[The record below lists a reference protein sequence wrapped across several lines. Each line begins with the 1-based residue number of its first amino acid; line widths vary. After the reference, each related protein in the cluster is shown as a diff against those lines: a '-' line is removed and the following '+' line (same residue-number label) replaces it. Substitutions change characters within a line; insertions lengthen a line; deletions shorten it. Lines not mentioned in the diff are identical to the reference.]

1 MKKFYFQK
9 LKNKTMLEI
18 KNLSIHYVGKDSTAK
33 AVENV
38 SLNLSEGELLG
49 IVGESGCGKTTL
61 ARSIMGVNPQSA
73 KIASG
78 KIFYQNKKILDS
90 EDASIIG
97 DYKWKEIA
105 FIPQSAM
112 NSLDPVYRIIDQMRE
127 ILVVRGKYKKKDA
140 DKKSEEL
147 FNLVGIEKNRL
158 RDFPHQFS
166 GGMKQRVA
174 IAMALALDPK
184 IVIADEPV
192 TALDVIVQRQIL
204 DLFNELRDKLNLS
217 IILVTHDVSV
227 VAYICQKVAVMYAG
241 EIVETGPV
249 KYILEKPFH
258 PYTMGLNN
266 AFPDLHST
274 NDFLVPINGTPP
286 NLINPPTGCRFKSR
300 CPFEIDKCKEKPER
314 LEIDQRQVICWRT
327 SDQKDLLHQSKKVET
342 WEAKD

>member
-1 MKKFYFQK
+1 
-9 LKNKTMLEI
+9 MLEI
-18 KNLSIHYVGKDSTAK
+18 KNLSINYVGKDSITK

-38 SLNLSEGELLG
+38 SLNISKGELLG
-49 IVGESGCGKTTL
+49 IVGESGSGKTTL
-61 ARSIMGVNPQSA
+61 VRSIMGVNPPSA
-73 KIASG
+73 QISSG
-78 KIFYQNKKILDS
+78 KIIYNNKKILDS
-90 EDASIIG
+90 EDDFITG
-97 DYKWKEIA
+97 DYKWREIA

-112 NSLDPVYRIIDQMRE
+112 NSLDPVYRVIDQMRE
-127 ILVVRGKYKKKDA
+127 ILIIRGKYNKKDA

-147 FNLVGIEKNRL
+147 FKLVGLEKNRL

-204 DLFNELRDKLNLS
+204 DLFNDLRDKLGLS

-227 VAYICQKVAVMYAG
+227 VAYLCQNVAVMYAG
-241 EIVETGPV
+241 EVVEKGAV
-249 KYILEKPFH
+249 KLILENPFH

-274 NDFLVPINGTPP
+274 DNFLVPIDDTITNEL
-286 NLINPPTGCRFKSR
+286 NELKKEYNSLSLNNKILVESEKFKS
-300 CPFEIDKCKEKPER
+300 
-314 LEIDQRQVICWRT
+314 L
-327 SDQKDLLHQSKKVET
+327 QSKFTNLNTSSFK
-342 WEAKD
+342 KS

>member
-1 MKKFYFQK
+1 
-9 LKNKTMLEI
+9 MLEI
-18 KNLSIHYVGKDSTAK
+18 KNLSIHYIGKNYRVK

-38 SLNLSEGELLG
+38 SFNLTSGELLG
-49 IVGESGCGKTTL
+49 IVGESGSGKTTL
-61 ARSIMGVNPQSA
+61 IRSIMGVNPQSA
-73 KIASG
+73 KIVSG
-78 KIFYQNKKILDS
+78 EIFYKNSKILDFK
-90 EDASIIG
+90 DDSIKG

-127 ILVVRGKYKKKDA
+127 ILIVRGDYNKKTA
-140 DKKSEEL
+140 DKRSEEL
-147 FNLVGIEKNRL
+147 FSLVGIEKNRL

-204 DLFNELRDKLNLS
+204 DLFNELRNRLDLS

-227 VAYICQKVAVMYAG
+227 VAYLCHKVAVMYDG

-249 KYILEKPFH
+249 KDILEKPYH
-258 PYTMGLNN
+258 PYTIGLNN

-274 NDFLVPINGTPP
+274 NDFLEPISDSLFHELDDLKNTF
-286 NLINPPTGCRFKSR
+286 NSLSLNNEKLVKS
-300 CPFEIDKCKEKPER
+300 DKFVSLKNKFTKLNTQNEKNN
-314 LEIDQRQVICWRT
+314 
-327 SDQKDLLHQSKKVET
+327 
-342 WEAKD
+342 

>member
-1 MKKFYFQK
+1 
-9 LKNKTMLEI
+9 MLEI
-18 KNLSIHYVGKDSTAK
+18 KNLSINYVGKDSITK

-38 SLNLSEGELLG
+38 SLNISKGELLG
-49 IVGESGCGKTTL
+49 IVGESGSGKTTL
-61 ARSIMGVNPQSA
+61 VRSIMGVNPPSA
-73 KIASG
+73 QISSG
-78 KIFYQNKKILDS
+78 KIIYNNKTIVDS
-90 EDASIIG
+90 EDNFITG
-97 DYKWKEIA
+97 DYKWREIA

-112 NSLDPVYRIIDQMRE
+112 NSLDPVYRVIDQMRE
-127 ILVVRGKYKKKDA
+127 ILIIRGNYNKKDA

-147 FNLVGIEKNRL
+147 FKLVGLEKNRL

-204 DLFNELRDKLNLS
+204 DLFNDLRDKLGLS

-227 VAYICQKVAVMYAG
+227 VAYLCQNVAVMYAG
-241 EIVETGPV
+241 EVVEKGAV
-249 KYILEKPFH
+249 KLILENPFH

-274 NDFLVPINGTPP
+274 DNFLVPIDDTITNELNELKKEYNSLSLNNK
-286 NLINPPTGCRFKSR
+286 NLVESEKFKS
-300 CPFEIDKCKEKPER
+300 
-314 LEIDQRQVICWRT
+314 L
-327 SDQKDLLHQSKKVET
+327 QSKFTNLNTCSSK
-342 WEAKD
+342 KN

>member
-1 MKKFYFQK
+1 
-9 LKNKTMLEI
+9 MLEI
-18 KNLSIHYVGKDSTAK
+18 KNLSINYVGKDSITK

-38 SLNLSEGELLG
+38 SLNISKGELLG
-49 IVGESGCGKTTL
+49 IVGESGSGKTTL
-61 ARSIMGVNPQSA
+61 VRSIMGVNPPSA
-73 KIASG
+73 QISSG
-78 KIFYQNKKILDS
+78 KIIYNNKKILDS
-90 EDASIIG
+90 EDDFITG
-97 DYKWKEIA
+97 DYKWREIA

-112 NSLDPVYRIIDQMRE
+112 NSLDPVYRVIDQMRE
-127 ILVVRGKYKKKDA
+127 ILIIRGKYNKKDA

-147 FNLVGIEKNRL
+147 FKLVGLEKNRL

-204 DLFNELRDKLNLS
+204 DLFNDLRDKLGLS

-227 VAYICQKVAVMYAG
+227 VAYLCQNVAVMYAG
-241 EIVETGPV
+241 EVVEKGAV
-249 KYILEKPFH
+249 KLILENPFH

-274 NDFLVPINGTPP
+274 DNFLVPIDDTITNELNELKKEYNSLSLNNN
-286 NLINPPTGCRFKSR
+286 NLVESEKFKS
-300 CPFEIDKCKEKPER
+300 
-314 LEIDQRQVICWRT
+314 L
-327 SDQKDLLHQSKKVET
+327 QSKFTNLNTSSLK
-342 WEAKD
+342 KS

>member
-1 MKKFYFQK
+1 
-9 LKNKTMLEI
+9 MLEI
-18 KNLSIHYVGKDSTAK
+18 KNLSINYVGKDSITK

-38 SLNLSEGELLG
+38 SLNISKGELLG
-49 IVGESGCGKTTL
+49 IVGESGSGKTTL
-61 ARSIMGVNPQSA
+61 VRSIMGVNPPSA
-73 KIASG
+73 QISSG
-78 KIFYQNKKILDS
+78 KITYNNKTILDS
-90 EDASIIG
+90 EDDFITG
-97 DYKWKEIA
+97 DYKWREIA

-112 NSLDPVYRIIDQMRE
+112 NSLDPVYRVIDQMRE
-127 ILVVRGKYKKKDA
+127 ILIIRGNYNKKDA

-147 FNLVGIEKNRL
+147 FKLVGLEKNRL

-204 DLFNELRDKLNLS
+204 DLFNDLRDKLGLS

-227 VAYICQKVAVMYAG
+227 VAYLCQNVAVMYAG
-241 EIVETGPV
+241 EVVEKGAV
-249 KYILEKPFH
+249 KLILENPFH

-274 NDFLVPINGTPP
+274 DNFLVPIDDTITNELNELKKEYNSLSLNNK
-286 NLINPPTGCRFKSR
+286 NLVESEKFKS
-300 CPFEIDKCKEKPER
+300 
-314 LEIDQRQVICWRT
+314 L
-327 SDQKDLLHQSKKVET
+327 QSKFTNLNTSSLK
-342 WEAKD
+342 KS

>member
-1 MKKFYFQK
+1 
-9 LKNKTMLEI
+9 MLEI
-18 KNLSIHYVGKDSTAK
+18 KNLSIHYIGKNYRVK

-38 SLNLSEGELLG
+38 SFNLTRGELLG
-49 IVGESGCGKTTL
+49 IVGESGSGKTTL
-61 ARSIMGVNPQSA
+61 IRSIMGVNPQSA
-73 KIASG
+73 KIVSG
-78 KIFYQNKKILDS
+78 EIFYKNNKILDFK
-90 EDASIIG
+90 DDLIKG

-127 ILVVRGKYKKKDA
+127 ILIVRGDYNKKTA
-140 DKKSEEL
+140 DKRSEEL
-147 FNLVGIEKNRL
+147 FSLVGIEKNRL

-204 DLFNELRDKLNLS
+204 DLFNELRNRLNLS

-227 VAYICQKVAVMYAG
+227 VAYLCHKVAVMYDG

-249 KYILEKPFH
+249 KDILEKPYH
-258 PYTMGLNN
+258 PYTIGLNN

-274 NDFLVPINGTPP
+274 NDFLEPISDSLFHELDELKNTF
-286 NLINPPTGCRFKSR
+286 NSLSLKNEKLVKS
-300 CPFEIDKCKEKPER
+300 DKFVSLKKKFTKLNTQNEKNN
-314 LEIDQRQVICWRT
+314 
-327 SDQKDLLHQSKKVET
+327 
-342 WEAKD
+342 

>member
-1 MKKFYFQK
+1 
-9 LKNKTMLEI
+9 MLEI
-18 KNLSIHYVGKDSTAK
+18 KNLSIHYIGKNYRVK

-38 SLNLSEGELLG
+38 SFNLTSGELLG
-49 IVGESGCGKTTL
+49 IVGESGSGKTTL
-61 ARSIMGVNPQSA
+61 IRSIMGVNPQSA
-73 KIASG
+73 KIVSG
-78 KIFYQNKKILDS
+78 EIFYKNSKILDFK
-90 EDASIIG
+90 DDSIKG

-127 ILVVRGKYKKKDA
+127 ILIVRGDYNKKTA
-140 DKKSEEL
+140 DKRSEEL
-147 FNLVGIEKNRL
+147 FSLVGIEKNRL

-204 DLFNELRDKLNLS
+204 DLFNELRNRLDLS

-227 VAYICQKVAVMYAG
+227 VAYLCHKVAVMYDG

-249 KYILEKPFH
+249 KDILEKPYH
-258 PYTMGLNN
+258 PYTIGLNN

-274 NDFLVPINGTPP
+274 NDFLEPISDSLFHELDDLKNTF
-286 NLINPPTGCRFKSR
+286 NSLSLNNDKLVKS
-300 CPFEIDKCKEKPER
+300 DKFISLKKKFTKLNTQNEKNN
-314 LEIDQRQVICWRT
+314 
-327 SDQKDLLHQSKKVET
+327 
-342 WEAKD
+342 

>member
-1 MKKFYFQK
+1 
-9 LKNKTMLEI
+9 MLEI
-18 KNLSIHYVGKDSTAK
+18 KNLSINYVGKDSITK

-38 SLNLSEGELLG
+38 SLNISKGELLG
-49 IVGESGCGKTTL
+49 IVGESGSGKTTL
-61 ARSIMGVNPQSA
+61 VRSIMGVNPPSA
-73 KIASG
+73 QISSG
-78 KIFYQNKKILDS
+78 KIIYNNKTIIDS
-90 EDASIIG
+90 EDNFITG
-97 DYKWKEIA
+97 DYKWREIA

-112 NSLDPVYRIIDQMRE
+112 NSLDPVYRVIDQMRE
-127 ILVVRGKYKKKDA
+127 ILIIRGNYNKKDA

-147 FNLVGIEKNRL
+147 FKLVGLEKNRL

-204 DLFNELRDKLNLS
+204 DLFNDLRDKLGLS

-227 VAYICQKVAVMYAG
+227 VAYLCQNVAVMYAG
-241 EIVETGPV
+241 EVVEKGAV
-249 KYILEKPFH
+249 KLILENPFH

-274 NDFLVPINGTPP
+274 DNFLVPIDDTITNELNELKKEYNSLSLNNK
-286 NLINPPTGCRFKSR
+286 NLVESEKFKS
-300 CPFEIDKCKEKPER
+300 
-314 LEIDQRQVICWRT
+314 L
-327 SDQKDLLHQSKKVET
+327 QSKFTNLNTSSFK
-342 WEAKD
+342 KS

>member
-1 MKKFYFQK
+1 
-9 LKNKTMLEI
+9 MLEI
-18 KNLSIHYVGKDSTAK
+18 KNLSINYVGKDSITK

-38 SLNLSEGELLG
+38 SLNISKGELLG
-49 IVGESGCGKTTL
+49 IVGESGSGKTTL
-61 ARSIMGVNPQSA
+61 VRSIMGVNPPSA
-73 KIASG
+73 QISSG
-78 KIFYQNKKILDS
+78 KIIYNNKKILDS
-90 EDASIIG
+90 EDDFITG
-97 DYKWKEIA
+97 DYKWREIA

-112 NSLDPVYRIIDQMRE
+112 NSLDPVYRVIDQMRE
-127 ILVVRGKYKKKDA
+127 ILIIRGNYNKKDA

-147 FNLVGIEKNRL
+147 FKLVGLEKNRL

-204 DLFNELRDKLNLS
+204 DLFNDLRDKLGLS

-227 VAYICQKVAVMYAG
+227 VAYLCQNVAVMYAG
-241 EIVETGPV
+241 EVVEKGAV
-249 KYILEKPFH
+249 KLILENPFH

-274 NDFLVPINGTPP
+274 DNFLVPIDDTITNELNELKKEYNFLSLNNK
-286 NLINPPTGCRFKSR
+286 NLVESEKFKS
-300 CPFEIDKCKEKPER
+300 
-314 LEIDQRQVICWRT
+314 L
-327 SDQKDLLHQSKKVET
+327 QSKFTNLNTSSLK
-342 WEAKD
+342 KS

>member
-1 MKKFYFQK
+1 
-9 LKNKTMLEI
+9 MLEI
-18 KNLSIHYVGKDSTAK
+18 KNLSINYVGKDSITK

-38 SLNLSEGELLG
+38 SLNISKGELLG
-49 IVGESGCGKTTL
+49 IVGESGSGKTTL
-61 ARSIMGVNPQSA
+61 VRSIMGVNPPSA
-73 KIASG
+73 QISSG
-78 KIFYQNKKILDS
+78 KIIYNNKKILDS
-90 EDASIIG
+90 EDDFITG
-97 DYKWKEIA
+97 DYKWREIA

-112 NSLDPVYRIIDQMRE
+112 NSLDPVYRVIDQMRE
-127 ILVVRGKYKKKDA
+127 ILIIRGNYNKKDA

-147 FNLVGIEKNRL
+147 FKLVGLEKNRL

-204 DLFNELRDKLNLS
+204 DLFNDLRDKLGLS

-227 VAYICQKVAVMYAG
+227 VAYLCQNVAVMYAG
-241 EIVETGPV
+241 EVVERGAV
-249 KYILEKPFH
+249 KLILENPFH

-274 NDFLVPINGTPP
+274 DNFLVPIDDTITNELNELKKEYNSLSLNNT
-286 NLINPPTGCRFKSR
+286 NLVESEKFKS
-300 CPFEIDKCKEKPER
+300 
-314 LEIDQRQVICWRT
+314 L
-327 SDQKDLLHQSKKVET
+327 QSKFTNLNTSSFK
-342 WEAKD
+342 KS

>member
-1 MKKFYFQK
+1 
-9 LKNKTMLEI
+9 MLEI
-18 KNLSIHYVGKDSTAK
+18 KNLSINYVGKDSITK

-38 SLNLSEGELLG
+38 SLNISKGELLG
-49 IVGESGCGKTTL
+49 IVGESGSGKTTL
-61 ARSIMGVNPQSA
+61 VRSIMGVNPPSA
-73 KIASG
+73 QISSG
-78 KIFYQNKKILDS
+78 KIIYNNKTIIDS
-90 EDASIIG
+90 EDNFITG
-97 DYKWKEIA
+97 DYKWREIA

-112 NSLDPVYRIIDQMRE
+112 NSLDPVYRVIDQMRE
-127 ILVVRGKYKKKDA
+127 ILIIRGNYNKKDA

-147 FNLVGIEKNRL
+147 FKLVGLEKNRL

-204 DLFNELRDKLNLS
+204 DLFNDLRDKLGLS

-227 VAYICQKVAVMYAG
+227 VAYLCQNVAVMYAG
-241 EIVETGPV
+241 EVVEKGAV
-249 KYILEKPFH
+249 KLILENPFH

-274 NDFLVPINGTPP
+274 DNFLVPIDDTITNELNELKKEYNSLSLNNK
-286 NLINPPTGCRFKSR
+286 NLVESEKFKS
-300 CPFEIDKCKEKPER
+300 
-314 LEIDQRQVICWRT
+314 L
-327 SDQKDLLHQSKKVET
+327 QSKFTNLNTSSLK
-342 WEAKD
+342 KS

>member
-1 MKKFYFQK
+1 
-9 LKNKTMLEI
+9 MLEI
-18 KNLSIHYVGKDSTAK
+18 KNLSINYVGKDSITK

-38 SLNLSEGELLG
+38 PLNISKGELLG
-49 IVGESGCGKTTL
+49 IVGESGSGKTTL
-61 ARSIMGVNPQSA
+61 VRSIMGVNPPSA
-73 KIASG
+73 QISSG
-78 KIFYQNKKILDS
+78 KIIYNNKTILDS
-90 EDASIIG
+90 EDDFITG
-97 DYKWKEIA
+97 DYKWREIA

-112 NSLDPVYRIIDQMRE
+112 NSLDPVYRVIDQMRE
-127 ILVVRGKYKKKDA
+127 ILIIRGKYNKKDA

-147 FNLVGIEKNRL
+147 FKLVGLEKNRL

-204 DLFNELRDKLNLS
+204 DLFNDLRDKLGLS

-227 VAYICQKVAVMYAG
+227 VAYLCQNVAVMYAG
-241 EIVETGPV
+241 EVVEKGAV
-249 KYILEKPFH
+249 KLILENPFH

-274 NDFLVPINGTPP
+274 DNFLVPIDDTITNELNELKKEYNSLSLNNK
-286 NLINPPTGCRFKSR
+286 NLVESEKFKS
-300 CPFEIDKCKEKPER
+300 
-314 LEIDQRQVICWRT
+314 L
-327 SDQKDLLHQSKKVET
+327 QSKFTNLNTSSLK
-342 WEAKD
+342 KS

>member
-1 MKKFYFQK
+1 
-9 LKNKTMLEI
+9 MLEI
-18 KNLSIHYVGKDSTAK
+18 KNLSIHYIGKNYRVK

-38 SLNLSEGELLG
+38 SFNLTRGELLG
-49 IVGESGCGKTTL
+49 IVGESGSGKTTL
-61 ARSIMGVNPQSA
+61 IRSIMGVNPQSA
-73 KIASG
+73 KIVSG
-78 KIFYQNKKILDS
+78 EIFYKNNKILDFK
-90 EDASIIG
+90 DDSIKG

-127 ILVVRGKYKKKDA
+127 ILIVRGDYNKKTA
-140 DKKSEEL
+140 DKRSEEL
-147 FNLVGIEKNRL
+147 FSLVGIEKNRL

-204 DLFNELRDKLNLS
+204 DLFNELRNRLNLS

-227 VAYICQKVAVMYAG
+227 VAYLCHKVAVMYDG

-249 KYILEKPFH
+249 KDILEKPYH
-258 PYTMGLNN
+258 PYTIGLNN

-274 NDFLVPINGTPP
+274 NDFLEPISDSLFHELDELKITFNSLSLK
-286 NLINPPTGCRFKSR
+286 NEKLVKS
-300 CPFEIDKCKEKPER
+300 DKFVSLKKKFTKLNTQNEKNN
-314 LEIDQRQVICWRT
+314 
-327 SDQKDLLHQSKKVET
+327 
-342 WEAKD
+342 

>member
-1 MKKFYFQK
+1 
-9 LKNKTMLEI
+9 MLEI
-18 KNLSIHYVGKDSTAK
+18 KNLSINYVGKDSITK

-38 SLNLSEGELLG
+38 SLNISKGELLG
-49 IVGESGCGKTTL
+49 IVGESGSGKTTL
-61 ARSIMGVNPQSA
+61 VRSIMGVNPPSA
-73 KIASG
+73 QISSG
-78 KIFYQNKKILDS
+78 KIIYNNKTIIDS
-90 EDASIIG
+90 EGDFITG
-97 DYKWKEIA
+97 DYKWREIA

-112 NSLDPVYRIIDQMRE
+112 NSLDPVYRVIDQMRE
-127 ILVVRGKYKKKDA
+127 ILIIRGNYNKKDA

-147 FNLVGIEKNRL
+147 FKLVGLEKNRL

-204 DLFNELRDKLNLS
+204 DLFNDLRDKLGLS

-227 VAYICQKVAVMYAG
+227 VAYLCQNVAVMYAG
-241 EIVETGPV
+241 EVVEKGAV
-249 KYILEKPFH
+249 KLILENPFH

-274 NDFLVPINGTPP
+274 DNFLVPIDDTITNELNELKKEYNSLSLNNT
-286 NLINPPTGCRFKSR
+286 NLVESEKFKS
-300 CPFEIDKCKEKPER
+300 
-314 LEIDQRQVICWRT
+314 L
-327 SDQKDLLHQSKKVET
+327 QSKFTNLNTSSFK
-342 WEAKD
+342 KS

>member
-1 MKKFYFQK
+1 
-9 LKNKTMLEI
+9 MLEI
-18 KNLSIHYVGKDSTAK
+18 KNLSINYVGKDSITK

-38 SLNLSEGELLG
+38 SLNISKGELLG
-49 IVGESGCGKTTL
+49 IVGESGSGKTTL
-61 ARSIMGVNPQSA
+61 VRSIMGVNPPSA
-73 KIASG
+73 QISSG
-78 KIFYQNKKILDS
+78 KIIYNNKTILDS
-90 EDASIIG
+90 KDDFITG
-97 DYKWKEIA
+97 DYKWREIA

-112 NSLDPVYRIIDQMRE
+112 NSLDPVYRVIDQMRE
-127 ILVVRGKYKKKDA
+127 ILIIRGNYNKKDA

-147 FNLVGIEKNRL
+147 FKLVGLEKNRL

-204 DLFNELRDKLNLS
+204 DLFNDLRDKLGLS

-227 VAYICQKVAVMYAG
+227 VAYLCQNVAVMYAG
-241 EIVETGPV
+241 EVVEKGAV
-249 KYILEKPFH
+249 KLILENPFH

-274 NDFLVPINGTPP
+274 DNFLVPIDDTITNELNELKKEYNSLSLNNK
-286 NLINPPTGCRFKSR
+286 NLVESEKFKS
-300 CPFEIDKCKEKPER
+300 
-314 LEIDQRQVICWRT
+314 L
-327 SDQKDLLHQSKKVET
+327 QSKFTNLNTSSLK
-342 WEAKD
+342 KS

>member
-1 MKKFYFQK
+1 
-9 LKNKTMLEI
+9 MLEI
-18 KNLSIHYVGKDSTAK
+18 KNLSINYVGKDSITK

-38 SLNLSEGELLG
+38 SLNISKGELLG
-49 IVGESGCGKTTL
+49 IVGESGSGKTTL
-61 ARSIMGVNPQSA
+61 VRSIMGVNPPSA
-73 KIASG
+73 QISSG
-78 KIFYQNKKILDS
+78 KIIYNNKTIIDS
-90 EDASIIG
+90 EGDFITG
-97 DYKWKEIA
+97 DYKWREIA

-112 NSLDPVYRIIDQMRE
+112 NSLDPVYRVIDQMRE
-127 ILVVRGKYKKKDA
+127 ILIIRGNYNKKDA

-147 FNLVGIEKNRL
+147 FKLVGLEKNRL

-204 DLFNELRDKLNLS
+204 DLFNDLREKLGLS

-227 VAYICQKVAVMYAG
+227 VAYLCQNVAVMYAG
-241 EIVETGPV
+241 EVVEKGAV
-249 KYILEKPFH
+249 KLILENPFH

-274 NDFLVPINGTPP
+274 DNFLVPIDDTITNELNELKKEYNSLSLNNK
-286 NLINPPTGCRFKSR
+286 NLVDSEKFKS
-300 CPFEIDKCKEKPER
+300 
-314 LEIDQRQVICWRT
+314 L
-327 SDQKDLLHQSKKVET
+327 QSKFTNLNISSYK
-342 WEAKD
+342 KS

>member
-1 MKKFYFQK
+1 M
-9 LKNKTMLEI
+9 MLEI
-18 KNLSIHYVGKDSTAK
+18 KNLSINYVGKDSITK

-38 SLNLSEGELLG
+38 SLNISKGELLG
-49 IVGESGCGKTTL
+49 IVGESGSGKTTL
-61 ARSIMGVNPQSA
+61 VRSIMGVNPPSA
-73 KIASG
+73 QISSG
-78 KIFYQNKKILDS
+78 KIIYNNKTIIDS
-90 EDASIIG
+90 EDNFITG
-97 DYKWKEIA
+97 DYKWREIA

-112 NSLDPVYRIIDQMRE
+112 NSLDPVYRVIDQMRE
-127 ILVVRGKYKKKDA
+127 ILIIRGNYNKKDA

-147 FNLVGIEKNRL
+147 FKLVGLEKNRL

-204 DLFNELRDKLNLS
+204 DLFNDLRDKLDLS

-227 VAYICQKVAVMYAG
+227 VAYLCQNVAVMYAG
-241 EIVETGPV
+241 EVVEKGAV
-249 KYILEKPFH
+249 KLILENPFH

-274 NDFLVPINGTPP
+274 DNFLVPIDDTITNELNELKKEYNSLSLNNT
-286 NLINPPTGCRFKSR
+286 NLVESEKFKS
-300 CPFEIDKCKEKPER
+300 
-314 LEIDQRQVICWRT
+314 L
-327 SDQKDLLHQSKKVET
+327 QSKFTNLNTSSFK
-342 WEAKD
+342 KS

>member
-1 MKKFYFQK
+1 M
-9 LKNKTMLEI
+9 MLEI
-18 KNLSIHYVGKDSTAK
+18 KNLSINYVGKDSITK

-38 SLNLSEGELLG
+38 SLNISKGELLG
-49 IVGESGCGKTTL
+49 IVGESGSGKTTL
-61 ARSIMGVNPQSA
+61 VRSIMGVNPPSA
-73 KIASG
+73 QISSG
-78 KIFYQNKKILDS
+78 KIIYNNKTIIDS
-90 EDASIIG
+90 EDDFITG
-97 DYKWKEIA
+97 DYKWREIA

-112 NSLDPVYRIIDQMRE
+112 NSLDPVYRVIDQMRE
-127 ILVVRGKYKKKDA
+127 ILIIRGNYNKKDA

-147 FNLVGIEKNRL
+147 FKLVGLEKNRL

-204 DLFNELRDKLNLS
+204 DLFNDLRDKLDLS

-227 VAYICQKVAVMYAG
+227 VAYLCQNVAVMYAG
-241 EIVETGPV
+241 EVVEKGAV
-249 KYILEKPFH
+249 KLILENPFH

-274 NDFLVPINGTPP
+274 DNFLVPIDDTITNELNELKKEYNSLSLNNT
-286 NLINPPTGCRFKSR
+286 NLVESEKFKS
-300 CPFEIDKCKEKPER
+300 
-314 LEIDQRQVICWRT
+314 L
-327 SDQKDLLHQSKKVET
+327 QSKFTNLNTSSFK
-342 WEAKD
+342 KS

>member
-1 MKKFYFQK
+1 
-9 LKNKTMLEI
+9 MLQI
-18 KNLSIHYVGKDSTAK
+18 KDLSIHYVGKDYVVK
-33 AVENV
+33 AVDNV
-38 SLNLSEGELLG
+38 SLNLLKGELLG

-78 KIFYQNKKILDS
+78 EILFQDNKILDA
-90 EDASIIG
+90 EDKLINL
-97 DYKWKEIA
+97 DYKWKDIA

-127 ILVVRGKYKKKDA
+127 ILIIRGNHNKKSA
-140 DKKSEEL
+140 DKRSEEL

-174 IAMALALDPK
+174 IAMALALEPK

-204 DLFNELRDKLNLS
+204 DLFNDLRNKLNLS

-249 KYILEKPFH
+249 KDILERPFH

-286 NLINPPTGCRFKSR
+286 NLINPPIGCRFKSR
-300 CPFEIDKCKEKPER
+300 CPFEVSKCETKPDR
-314 LEIDQRQVICWRT
+314 LIKDGREVICWRT
-327 SDQKDLLHQSKKVET
+327 NDQSDLLAKSKKIET
-342 WEAKD
+342 WESQE

>member
-1 MKKFYFQK
+1 
-9 LKNKTMLEI
+9 MLEI
-18 KNLSIHYVGKDSTAK
+18 KNLSINYVGKDSITK

-38 SLNLSEGELLG
+38 SLNISKGELLG
-49 IVGESGCGKTTL
+49 IVGESGSGKTTL
-61 ARSIMGVNPQSA
+61 VRSIMGVNPPSA
-73 KIASG
+73 QISSG
-78 KIFYQNKKILDS
+78 KIIYNNKKILDS
-90 EDASIIG
+90 EDDFITG
-97 DYKWKEIA
+97 DYKWREIA

-112 NSLDPVYRIIDQMRE
+112 NSLDPVYRVIDQMRE
-127 ILVVRGKYKKKDA
+127 ILIIRGNYNKKDA

-147 FNLVGIEKNRL
+147 FKLVGLEKNRL

-204 DLFNELRDKLNLS
+204 DLFNDLRDKLGLS

-227 VAYICQKVAVMYAG
+227 VAYLCQNVAVMYAG
-241 EIVETGPV
+241 EVVEKGAV
-249 KYILEKPFH
+249 KLILENPFH

-274 NDFLVPINGTPP
+274 DNFLVPIDDTITNEL
-286 NLINPPTGCRFKSR
+286 NELKKEYNSLSLNNKILVESEKFKS
-300 CPFEIDKCKEKPER
+300 
-314 LEIDQRQVICWRT
+314 L
-327 SDQKDLLHQSKKVET
+327 QSKFTNLNTSSLK
-342 WEAKD
+342 KS

>member
-1 MKKFYFQK
+1 
-9 LKNKTMLEI
+9 MLEI
-18 KNLSIHYVGKDSTAK
+18 KNLSIHYIGKNYRVK

-38 SLNLSEGELLG
+38 SFNLTRGELLG
-49 IVGESGCGKTTL
+49 IVGESGSGKTTL
-61 ARSIMGVNPQSA
+61 IRSIMGVNPQSA
-73 KIASG
+73 KIVSG
-78 KIFYQNKKILDS
+78 EIFYKNNKILDFK
-90 EDASIIG
+90 DDSIKG

-127 ILVVRGKYKKKDA
+127 ILIVRGSYNKKTA
-140 DKKSEEL
+140 DKRSEEL
-147 FNLVGIEKNRL
+147 FSLVGIEKNRL

-204 DLFNELRDKLNLS
+204 DLFNELRNRLNLS

-227 VAYICQKVAVMYAG
+227 VAYLCHKVAVMYDG

-249 KYILEKPFH
+249 KDILEKPYH
-258 PYTMGLNN
+258 PYTIGLNN

-274 NDFLVPINGTPP
+274 NDFLEPISDSLFHELDELKNTF
-286 NLINPPTGCRFKSR
+286 NSLSLKNEKLVKS
-300 CPFEIDKCKEKPER
+300 DKFVSLKKKFTKLNTQNEKNN
-314 LEIDQRQVICWRT
+314 
-327 SDQKDLLHQSKKVET
+327 
-342 WEAKD
+342 

>member
-1 MKKFYFQK
+1 
-9 LKNKTMLEI
+9 MLEI
-18 KNLSIHYVGKDSTAK
+18 KNLSIHYIGKNYRVK

-38 SLNLSEGELLG
+38 SFNLTEGELLG
-49 IVGESGCGKTTL
+49 IVGESGSGKTTL
-61 ARSIMGVNPQSA
+61 IRSIMGVNPQSA
-73 KIASG
+73 KIVSG
-78 KIFYQNKKILDS
+78 EIFYKNSKILDFK
-90 EDASIIG
+90 DDSIKG

-127 ILVVRGKYKKKDA
+127 ILIVRGDYNKKTA
-140 DKKSEEL
+140 DKRSEEL
-147 FNLVGIEKNRL
+147 FSLVGIEKNRL

-204 DLFNELRDKLNLS
+204 DLFNELRNRLNLS

-227 VAYICQKVAVMYAG
+227 VAYLCHKVAVMYDG

-249 KYILEKPFH
+249 KDILEKPYH
-258 PYTMGLNN
+258 PYTIGLNN

-274 NDFLVPINGTPP
+274 NDFLEPISDSLFYELDDLKNT
-286 NLINPPTGCRFKSR
+286 FKSLSLNN
-300 CPFEIDKCKEKPER
+300 EKLVKSEKF
-314 LEIDQRQVICWRT
+314 LSLKNKFTKLNTQNEKIN
-327 SDQKDLLHQSKKVET
+327 
-342 WEAKD
+342 

>member
-1 MKKFYFQK
+1 
-9 LKNKTMLEI
+9 MLEI
-18 KNLSIHYVGKDSTAK
+18 KNLSIHYIGKNYRVK

-38 SLNLSEGELLG
+38 SFNLTEGELLG
-49 IVGESGCGKTTL
+49 IVGESGSGKTTL
-61 ARSIMGVNPQSA
+61 IRSIMGVNPQSA
-73 KIASG
+73 KIVSG
-78 KIFYQNKKILDS
+78 EIFYQKNKILDFK
-90 EDASIIG
+90 DDSIKG

-127 ILVVRGKYKKKDA
+127 ILIVRGSYNKKTA
-140 DKKSEEL
+140 DKRSEEL
-147 FNLVGIEKNRL
+147 FSLVGIEKNRL

-204 DLFNELRDKLNLS
+204 DLFNELRNRLNLS

-227 VAYICQKVAVMYAG
+227 VAYLCHKVAVMYDG

-249 KYILEKPFH
+249 KDILEKPYH
-258 PYTMGLNN
+258 PYTIGLNN

-274 NDFLVPINGTPP
+274 NDFLEPISDSLFHELDDLKNTF
-286 NLINPPTGCRFKSR
+286 NSLSLNNDKLVKS
-300 CPFEIDKCKEKPER
+300 DKFISLKKKFTKLNTQNEKNN
-314 LEIDQRQVICWRT
+314 
-327 SDQKDLLHQSKKVET
+327 
-342 WEAKD
+342 

>member
-1 MKKFYFQK
+1 
-9 LKNKTMLEI
+9 MLEI
-18 KNLSIHYVGKDSTAK
+18 KNLSIHYIGKNYRVK

-38 SLNLSEGELLG
+38 SFNLTSGELLG
-49 IVGESGCGKTTL
+49 IVGESGSGKTTL
-61 ARSIMGVNPQSA
+61 IRSIMGVNPQSA
-73 KIASG
+73 KIVSG
-78 KIFYQNKKILDS
+78 EIFYKNSKILDFK
-90 EDASIIG
+90 DDSIKG

-127 ILVVRGKYKKKDA
+127 ILIVRGDYNKKTA
-140 DKKSEEL
+140 DKRSEEL
-147 FNLVGIEKNRL
+147 FSLVGIEKNRL

-204 DLFNELRDKLNLS
+204 DLFNELRNRLDLS

-227 VAYICQKVAVMYAG
+227 VAYLCHKVAVMYDG

-249 KYILEKPFH
+249 KDILEKPYH
-258 PYTMGLNN
+258 PYTIGLNN

-274 NDFLVPINGTPP
+274 NDFLEPISDSLFHELDDLKNTF
-286 NLINPPTGCRFKSR
+286 NSLSLNNDKLVKS
-300 CPFEIDKCKEKPER
+300 DKFISLKKKFTKLNTQNEKNE
-314 LEIDQRQVICWRT
+314 
-327 SDQKDLLHQSKKVET
+327 
-342 WEAKD
+342 

>member
-1 MKKFYFQK
+1 
-9 LKNKTMLEI
+9 MLEI
-18 KNLSIHYVGKDSTAK
+18 KNLSINYVGKDSITK

-38 SLNLSEGELLG
+38 SLNISKGELLG
-49 IVGESGCGKTTL
+49 IVGESGSGKTTL
-61 ARSIMGVNPQSA
+61 VRSIMGVNPPSA
-73 KIASG
+73 QISSG
-78 KIFYQNKKILDS
+78 KIIYNNKTILDS
-90 EDASIIG
+90 EEDFITG
-97 DYKWKEIA
+97 DYKWREIA

-112 NSLDPVYRIIDQMRE
+112 NSLDPVYRVIDQMRE
-127 ILVVRGKYKKKDA
+127 ILIIRGKYNKKDA

-147 FNLVGIEKNRL
+147 FKLVGLEKSRL

-204 DLFNELRDKLNLS
+204 DLFNDLRDKLGLS

-227 VAYICQKVAVMYAG
+227 VAYLCQNVAVMYAG
-241 EIVETGPV
+241 EVVEKGAV
-249 KYILEKPFH
+249 KLILENPFH

-274 NDFLVPINGTPP
+274 DNFLVPIDDTITNELNELKKEYNSLSLNNK
-286 NLINPPTGCRFKSR
+286 NLVESEKFKS
-300 CPFEIDKCKEKPER
+300 
-314 LEIDQRQVICWRT
+314 L
-327 SDQKDLLHQSKKVET
+327 QSKFTNLNTSSSK
-342 WEAKD
+342 KS

>member
-1 MKKFYFQK
+1 
-9 LKNKTMLEI
+9 MLEI
-18 KNLSIHYVGKDSTAK
+18 KNLSIHYIGKNYRVK

-38 SLNLSEGELLG
+38 SFNLTRGELLG
-49 IVGESGCGKTTL
+49 IVGESGSGKTTL
-61 ARSIMGVNPQSA
+61 IRSIMGVNPQSA
-73 KIASG
+73 KIVSG
-78 KIFYQNKKILDS
+78 EIFYKNNKILDFK
-90 EDASIIG
+90 DDSIKG

-105 FIPQSAM
+105 FIPQSSM

-127 ILVVRGKYKKKDA
+127 ILIVRGDYNKKTA
-140 DKKSEEL
+140 DKRSEEL
-147 FNLVGIEKNRL
+147 FSLVGIEKNRL

-204 DLFNELRDKLNLS
+204 DLFNELRNRLNLS

-227 VAYICQKVAVMYAG
+227 VAYLCHKVAVMYDG

-249 KYILEKPFH
+249 KDILEKPYH
-258 PYTMGLNN
+258 PYTIGLNN

-274 NDFLVPINGTPP
+274 NDFLEPISDSLFHELDELKNTF
-286 NLINPPTGCRFKSR
+286 NSLSLKNEKLVKS
-300 CPFEIDKCKEKPER
+300 DKFVSLKKKFTKLNTQNEKNN
-314 LEIDQRQVICWRT
+314 
-327 SDQKDLLHQSKKVET
+327 
-342 WEAKD
+342 